1 MKKIIAILLKG
12 VRFMKRLVTL
22 ILVFIICV
30 TFLIIPTSAETYDP
44 YDSRYITSEEKAQ
57 LAIPNGGVTYDEEII
72 KLYYGMFLYS
82 FAQQKDIMSIIE
94 TKLQLYMIVTDSV
107 YINVMR
113 IYEGRGDIFGG
124 PEWMGFYTYTK
135 YPNLVFDS
143 SVKVDKIYCLD
154 GLGNYD
160 GAYIY
165 YETDHGVYVLFTKY
179 ETYEEVYLF
188 PLSDFYEYAKIRSA
202 SMRFD
207 NEEDY
212 LLSDAPHAVPHPD
225 TNNDEKCDVCGIA
238 IPENNDPF
246 PHIPKTNTDKPTDN
260 IEETNT
266 PLDKGCGGC
275 ISSAAFSA
283 AALAGFMGMVFAFKK
298 KDD

>member
-12 VRFMKRLVTL
+12 VHFMKRLFTL
-22 ILVFIICV
+22 ILVFIICA
-30 TFLIIPTSAETYDP
+30 TFFIVPTSAEEYDL
-44 YDSRYITSEEKAQ
+44 YDSRYLTEEEKAQ

-113 IYEGRGDIFGG
+113 IYEGRGDTFGG

-154 GLGNYD
+154 GLGNYN

-179 ETYEEVYLF
+179 ETAEEVYLF

-225 TNNDEKCDVCGIA
+225 INNDEKCDACGVA

-246 PHIPKTNTDKPTDN
+246 PHIPKTNTDKQADN
-260 IEETNT
+260 TEETNT
-266 PLDKGCGGC
+266 PVDKGCGGC
-275 ISSAAFSA
+275 ISPAALSTVAFGFIAAAF
-283 AALAGFMGMVFAFKK
+283 VFKK